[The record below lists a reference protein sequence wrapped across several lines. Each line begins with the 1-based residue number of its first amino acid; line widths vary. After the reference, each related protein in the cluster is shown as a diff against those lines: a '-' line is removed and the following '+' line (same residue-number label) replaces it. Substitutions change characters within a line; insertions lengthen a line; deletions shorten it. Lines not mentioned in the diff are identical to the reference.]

1 MLLTVEKVMVL
12 KTVDIFAHTPEEI
25 LVDIAGLL
33 KELTLAANQTV
44 FEKGEQGD
52 SMYII
57 VEGEVEALDEGRAFT
72 KMAARQVFGEMAL
85 LDGEP
90 RTATIR
96 TTQATRLL
104 RLDQEPFYELM
115 DDRIVIARGV
125 IHVLLQR
132 LRKRTE
138 DVNRLRELVQPSE
151 GVR

>member
-1 MLLTVEKVMVL
+1 LLLTVEKILIL
-12 KTVDIFAHTPEEI
+12 KSVDIFAHTPDKI

-33 KELTLAANQTV
+33 REVEEPAGTV
-44 FEKGEQGD
+44 IFAKGEPGA

-57 VEGEVEALDEGRAFT
+57 VSGAVEALDGEHVFT
-72 KMAARQVFGEMAL
+72 RMGEREVFGEMAL

-96 TTQATRLL
+96 ATQAVHLL

-115 DDRIVIARGV
+115 DDHIEIARGI

-132 LRKRTE
+132 LRARTE
-138 DVNRLRELVQPSE
+138 DVNRLRARL
-151 GVR
+151 GA

>member
-1 MLLTVEKVMVL
+1 MLLTVEKVLIL
-12 KTVDIFAHTPEEI
+12 KTVDIFANTPEEI

-33 KELTLAANQTV
+33 KEVTIPADTTI
-44 FEKGEQGD
+44 FEKGERGD

-57 VEGEVEALDEGRAFT
+57 IAGEVEALDNGRDFT
-72 KMAARQVFGEMAL
+72 RMGERQVFGEMAL

-96 TTQATRLL
+96 TIQPTRLL

-115 DDRIVIARGV
+115 DDRIEIARGV

-132 LRKRTE
+132 LRARTE
-138 DVNRLRELVQPSE
+138 DVNRLKAQLNASPA
-151 GVR
+151 G

>member
-1 MLLTVEKVMVL
+1 MISPT
-12 KTVDIFAHTPEEI
+12 TI
-25 LVDIAGLL
+25 
-33 KELTLAANQTV
+33 
-44 FEKGEQGD
+44 FEKGQRGE

-57 VEGEVEALDEGRAFT
+57 VEGEVEAGDGERIFT
-72 KMAARQVFGEMAL
+72 HMGEREVFGEMAL

-115 DDRIVIARGV
+115 DDHIEIARGI

-132 LRKRTE
+132 LRARTE
-138 DVNRLRELVQPSE
+138 DVNRLRRQQAE
-151 GVR
+151 